1 MQTNR
6 RPQESRQTS
15 TSRRSAKGT
24 QRQAAPAKRR
34 SQQAA
39 SARADKRRSS
49 RANEGAIAMLQE
61 DHRNVQQMFKDLD
74 KVQEGDQATLQ
85 ELVNIVCGELTVHT
99 QLEEE
104 IFYPAV
110 KEAAEEPD
118 GVLEALVEHGSAKEL
133 IAKLQAMQP
142 EDESYT
148 AAFVVLGE
156 YVNHHIKEEESS
168 IFPAARRSGLDLQAL
183 GEKMRERKEAIKRL
197 TEPAASTPETSQP
210 TSSAGAGAEG
220 SSDKEQGSVES
231 PSGRSRG
238 GALRSVESD
247 TIEAETPAGEEDIPP
262 R

>member
-6 RPQESRQTS
+6 RPQESRKTP
-15 TSRRSAKGT
+15 TRKRSLKGT
-24 QRQAAPAKRR
+24 QRPVTPAKRR

-39 SARADKRRSS
+39 SGRAGKRRSS
-49 RANEGAIAMLQE
+49 RLNEGAIAMLQE
-61 DHRNVQQMFKDLD
+61 DHRNVQQTFKDLD

-118 GVLEALVEHGSAKEL
+118 DVLEALIEHGSAKEL

-142 EDESYT
+142 EDESYK

-183 GEKMRERKEAIKRL
+183 GEKMRQRKEAIKSL
-197 TEPAASTPETSQP
+197 TEPAMSTRESSQP
-210 TSSAGAGAEG
+210 TSSAGAGAE
-220 SSDKEQGSVES
+220 SSGDNEQGSIES
-231 PSGRSRG
+231 SSGRSRG
-238 GALRSVESD
+238 GASRSVESD
-247 TIEAETPAGEEDIPP
+247 MIEPETPAGEEGVPP